1 MDLFSRIHEGQV
13 CNFSKQAQL
22 EQPTRPV
29 EVILE
34 IHQLLIRE
42 VDDDKFTMTIDLD
55 FSTLWKDTRIISL
68 ANETKV
74 VQVLIFIAVAEH
86 FYNMFKYFLAQV
98 LPKEYF
104 EKMWIPD
111 LYLFGVKEVKL
122 NAFLDDYTSS
132 ISLCCTQQF
141 KGLSINDVTFLG
153 GRGSAKK

>member
-74 VQVLIFIAVAEH
+74 VQVLIFMS
-86 FYNMFKYFLAQV
+86 Y
-98 LPKEYF
+98 
-104 EKMWIPD
+104 
-111 LYLFGVKEVKL
+111 
-122 NAFLDDYTSS
+122 S
-132 ISLCCTQQF
+132 
-141 KGLSINDVTFLG
+141 
-153 GRGSAKK
+153 

>member
-1 MDLFSRIHEGQV
+1 M
-13 CNFSKQAQL
+13 
-22 EQPTRPV
+22 
-29 EVILE
+29 E

-74 VQVLIFIAVAEH
+74 VQVLLFIALAKH
-86 FYNMFKYFLAQV
+86 FYNIFKYFLAQV
-98 LPKEYF
+98 LPQEYF

-122 NAFLDDYTSS
+122 NAFLDDYTSN
-132 ISLCCTQQF
+132 ISLCCTLQLLQLF
-141 KGLSINDVTFLG
+141 KSDFEMI
-153 GRGSAKK
+153 S